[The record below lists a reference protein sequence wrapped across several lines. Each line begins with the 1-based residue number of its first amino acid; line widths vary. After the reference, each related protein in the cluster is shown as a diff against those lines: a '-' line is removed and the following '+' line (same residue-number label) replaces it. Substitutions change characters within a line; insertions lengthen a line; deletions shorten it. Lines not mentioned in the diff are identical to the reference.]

1 MSLVSDQI
9 CKSTELKVLPF
20 FFWLSTLMCANDE
33 GMSLQTRSEF
43 EIACIGIAEHRNRR
57 PPTASLHHHGWWA
70 ARRDHVGAL
79 YLELNVSHAVYS
91 SKCTNGLHSC
101 VGAAAALP
109 SCTSSLPD
117 EPLRWSDDDD
127 DDERCRSSSP
137 LVAATSSGVS
147 DAERRPEVKLDMTY
161 FVVWSEPYQCP
172 IIYFHALATPK
183 ANSRTTLRP
192 TVQQLM
198 EWIMPDICDPL
209 QTCSVESSNTT
220 GRVGD
225 GRGDDSAFGK
235 PIVSE
240 GFSEELQRA
249 VFSVHPCDM
258 SSMLRIAHD
267 VLGEPQV
274 EEQQEGVGNGQTHY
288 EQKKKGCPHAGIV
301 VRLLRMCG
309 PSIGI
314 PSDCLPL

>member
-1 MSLVSDQI
+1 MPL
-9 CKSTELKVLPF
+9 E
-20 FFWLSTLMCANDE
+20 
-33 GMSLQTRSEF
+33 TRSEF
-43 EIACIGIAEHRNRR
+43 EIACIAIAEHHNHR
-57 PPTASLHHHGWWA
+57 PPVASFLHHHGWWA

-79 YLELNVSHAVYS
+79 YLELNVSHSVHD
-91 SKCTNGLHSC
+91 SKRSNGLHSC
-101 VGAAAALP
+101 VGAAAAPP
-109 SCTSSLPD
+109 SCTTSSLPD
-117 EPLRWSDDDD
+117 EPLHWSDDDD

-137 LVAATSSGVS
+137 VVAAASSGVS
-147 DAERRPEVKLDMTY
+147 EVELGMTH

-172 IIYFHALATPK
+172 IIYFHAIATPTTTTGS
-183 ANSRTTLRP
+183 SRTTLRP

-209 QTCSVESSNTT
+209 QTGSVESSSTT
-220 GRVGD
+220 GG
-225 GRGDDSAFGK
+225 GGAFGK

-249 VFSVHPCDM
+249 LFSVHPCDM

-267 VLGEPQV
+267 VLGEPKIERQ
-274 EEQQEGVGNGQTHY
+274 GVGNGRTHY
-288 EQKKKGCPHAGIV
+288 EEKKGCRHADIV

-314 PSDCLPL
+314 PSDCLPQ

>member
-1 MSLVSDQI
+1 MY
-9 CKSTELKVLPF
+9 T
-20 FFWLSTLMCANDE
+20 NDKAMPLE
-33 GMSLQTRSEF
+33 TRSEF
-43 EIACIGIAEHRNRR
+43 EIACIAIAEHRNHR

-79 YLELNVSHAVYS
+79 YLELNVSHSVDR
-91 SKCTNGLHSC
+91 SKRSDGLHSC
-101 VGAAAALP
+101 VGAAAAAAPP
-109 SCTSSLPD
+109 SCTTSSLSD
-117 EPLRWSDDDD
+117 EPLRWSEDDD
-127 DDERCRSSSP
+127 DDERCRSLSP
-137 LVAATSSGVS
+137 LVAASSSGVS
-147 DAERRPEVKLDMTY
+147 DVERRPQVKLDMTY

-172 IIYFHALATPK
+172 IIYFHAIATPTT
-183 ANSRTTLRP
+183 ATGSPRTTLRP

-209 QTCSVESSNTT
+209 QTGSVESSNTT
-220 GRVGD
+220 GG
-225 GRGDDSAFGK
+225 GGAFGK

-249 VFSVHPCDM
+249 LFSVHPCDM

-267 VLGEPQV
+267 VLGEPKV
-274 EEQQEGVGNGQTHY
+274 QQQDGGNGQTHY
-288 EQKKKGCPHAGIV
+288 EKKGCAHADIV

>member
-1 MSLVSDQI
+1 MVTDRI
-9 CKSTELKVLPF
+9 YKSIYRGAESVA
-20 FFWLSTLMCANDE
+20 FFWFFTLMYTNDK
-33 GMSLQTRSEF
+33 GMPLATRSEF
-43 EIACIGIAEHRNRR
+43 EIACIAIAEHRNHR
-57 PPTASLHHHGWWA
+57 PPAASLHHHGWWA

-79 YLELNVSHAVYS
+79 YLELNVSHSVDG
-91 SKCTNGLHSC
+91 SKRSNGLHSC
-101 VGAAAALP
+101 VGAAAAAAAAPP
-109 SCTSSLPD
+109 SCTTSSLSD
-117 EPLRWSDDDD
+117 KPLRWSDDDD

-147 DAERRPEVKLDMTY
+147 NAERRPDVELGMTY

-172 IIYFHALATPK
+172 IIYFYAIATPTTTTGF
-183 ANSRTTLRP
+183 SRTTLRP

-209 QTCSVESSNTT
+209 QTFSVESSNTT
-220 GRVGD
+220 C
-225 GRGDDSAFGK
+225 RGDDRAFGK

-249 VFSVHPCDM
+249 LFSVHPCDM

-267 VLGEPQV
+267 VLGEPKV
-274 EEQQEGVGNGQTHY
+274 QQHGVGNGQTHH
-288 EQKKKGCPHAGIV
+288 EKKKGCAHADIV

-314 PSDCLPL
+314 PSDCLPQ